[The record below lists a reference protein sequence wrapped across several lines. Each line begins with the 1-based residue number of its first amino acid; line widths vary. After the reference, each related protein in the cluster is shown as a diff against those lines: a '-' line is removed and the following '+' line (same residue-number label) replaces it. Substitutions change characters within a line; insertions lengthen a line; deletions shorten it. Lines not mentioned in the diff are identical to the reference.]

1 MPLHKIARFVK
12 SISFMLLSMQGEFL
26 QKRLIKRMGYKPNAN
41 VKGCTIDLR
50 KEAEEADVEKLDNE
64 VRLILKQCKN
74 NPELIVEFFKEH
86 KTEVYRVKN
95 SKKVLKFI
103 GEEEGFIVERNGLS
117 ALKLN
122 MVIGNGFSFD
132 VKPMVVLDADELD
145 VYNLMH
151 YLHKWCA
158 YKNGMKGF
166 EEKAYRLLKKFNI
179 KNDDE
184 IIQRL
189 SISDIELL
197 KNAIARDV
205 QSINFVVK
213 YSKENAGAK
222 NALEK
227 MQSDDGA
234 SI

>member
-1 MPLHKIARFVK
+1 
-12 SISFMLLSMQGEFL
+12 MQGEFL

-103 GEEEGFIVERNGLS
+103 GEEEGFIVERKGMT

-132 VKPMVVLDADELD
+132 IKPMVILDADELD

-166 EEKAYRLLKKFNI
+166 EEKAYRLLKKFNT

-227 MQSDDGA
+227 MHSDDGA

>member
-1 MPLHKIARFVK
+1 M
-12 SISFMLLSMQGEFL
+12 S
-26 QKRLIKRMGYKPNAN
+26 N
-41 VKGCTIDLR
+41 
-50 KEAEEADVEKLDNE
+50 
-64 VRLILKQCKN
+64 
-74 NPELIVEFFKEH
+74 FFKEH
-86 KTEVYRVKN
+86 KTEVYRLKN
-95 SKKVLKFI
+95 SKKVLKLI
-103 GEEEGFIVERNGLS
+103 GEEEGFIADRRGIS

-122 MVIGNGFSFD
+122 CVLKKDFSFEI
-132 VKPMVVLDADELD
+132 KPMIVLDADELD

-158 YKNGMKGF
+158 YKNGLKGF
-166 EEKAYRLLKKFNI
+166 EEKAYRLLKKFNT

-189 SISDIELL
+189 SISEIEML

>member
-50 KEAEEADVEKLDNE
+50 KEAEEADVDKLDNE

-103 GEEEGFIVERNGLS
+103 GEEEGFIVERKGLS

-158 YKNGMKGF
+158 YKNGMNGF